1 MDNDLKYLNAFNTIP
16 GVGSAT
22 LRLLKKYFGSYEA
35 AWRADEGAVR
45 NANLDA
51 RAVNAILWKRHSV
64 KPDQEMQKMMR
75 EQIWIITLDD
85 TLYPALLKEI
95 HNPPVALYCR
105 GSRAI
110 LESRTRQT
118 TSQTNKQS
126 MCIGVVGTR
135 RPTPY
140 GIEATNEIVSG
151 LARAGITIVS
161 GLALGIDARAHEAA
175 LDAHADTI
183 AILGSGSN
191 HESIFPPENRGLARR
206 IADTNG
212 IILTEYAPGT
222 PAVKEHFPQ
231 RNRII
236 AGLSRGVLVVEAR
249 ERSGA
254 LITARF
260 ALEENRDVFAVPGSI
275 FSATSTGPNILIR
288 EGARPI
294 CSAHDMLEELGID
307 YTKESRAELQQ
318 ILLSQDEQIV
328 FELLQDPASI
338 DDIKTKTGLATAAI
352 MTALSLLELKG
363 AIRNLG
369 QDTYQKI

>member
-1 MDNDLKYLNAFNTIP
+1 MDVDIKFLNAFNTIP

-22 LRLLKKYFGSYEA
+22 LRLLKKHFGTFEA
-35 AWRADEGAVR
+35 AWRADESALR
-45 NANLDA
+45 NANLDP
-51 RAVNAILWKRHSV
+51 RACNAILWRRPTMH
-64 KPDQEMQKMMR
+64 PDQEMQKMMR
-75 EQIWIITLDD
+75 EQIWMITVDD
-85 TLYPALLKEI
+85 PLYPPQLKEI
-95 HNPPVALYCR
+95 HNPPAVLYCR

-110 LESRTRQT
+110 LETHLPQSLK
-118 TSQTNKQS
+118 NKKTL
-126 MCIGVVGTR
+126 CIAVVGTR

-140 GIEATNEIVSG
+140 GIEATNEIARG

-161 GLALGIDARAHEAA
+161 GLALGIDTRAHEAA
-175 LDAHADTI
+175 LDAHANTI
-183 AILGSGSN
+183 AVLGSGSN
-191 HESIFPPENRGLARR
+191 NNAIFPPENRGLAQR
-206 IADTNG
+206 IIDGNG

-222 PAVKEHFPQ
+222 PAIKEHFPQ
-231 RNRII
+231 RNRIL
-236 AGLSRGVLVVEAR
+236 AGLSQGVLVVEAR

-294 CSAHDMLEELGID
+294 LSAHDMLEELGID
-307 YTKESRAELQQ
+307 YNKESHDTIQRS
-318 ILLSQDEQIV
+318 LLSQDEQIV
-328 FELLQDPASI
+328 FEQLHNPLSI
-338 DDIKTKTGLATAAI
+338 DNIKIKTGMATAQI
-352 MTALSLLELKG
+352 MASLSLLELKG